1 MNQSKLVVIGIVLVV
16 LIAGIKTALYTVD
29 QRQKAIVVQLG
40 QVKRSDDEPGL
51 HFKIPFIQTVYL
63 FDSRILTLDAAP
75 QSYLT
80 LEKKS
85 LIVDSFVKWRIV
97 DALKFY
103 LTVGGSEAQARTLL
117 QQRINSGL
125 RDQFGKRTL
134 QDVVSGERTIIMQ
147 EVTKS
152 TDEAARDLGIEVVD
166 VRLQRVDL
174 PQEVSQSVYRRMEA
188 ERTRI
193 AKEHRA
199 KGAEQAEILRATAD
213 KERQILLAEAYRE
226 AEKTRGEGD
235 AIATAVYAKAYNRNP
250 GFYSFYRSL
259 IAYQESFSKKDDIMK
274 DDIMIVDPS
283 ADFFK
288 YLKRPRAG
296 Q

>member
-1 MNQSKLVVIGIVLVV
+1 MNQSKLVVIGIVLVLLV
-16 LIAGIKTALYTVD
+16 GGIKTALYTVD

-85 LIVDSFVKWRIV
+85 LVVDSFVKWRIV

-199 KGAEQAEILRATAD
+199 KGAEEAEKLRATAD
-213 KERQILLAEAYRE
+213 KERQILLAEAYRK
-226 AEKTRGEGD
+226 AEKIRGEGD
-235 AIATAVYAKAYNRNP
+235 AIATAVYAKAYNRSP
-250 GFYSFYRSL
+250 GFYAFYRSL
-259 IAYQESFSKKDDIMK
+259 LAYQESFSKK

-288 YLKRPRAG
+288 YLKRPRAA

>member
-1 MNQSKLVVIGIVLVV
+1 MNQTKLVIIVIALVLLV
-16 LIAGIKTALYTVD
+16 AGVKSALYSVD
-29 QRQKAIVVQLG
+29 QREKAIVVQLG

-51 HFKIPFIQTVYL
+51 HVKIPIIQTVYF

-75 QSYLT
+75 QNYLT

-85 LIVDSFVKWRIV
+85 LVVDSFVKWRIV

-103 LTVGGSEAQARTLL
+103 LTAGGSEVQARTLL

-125 RDQFGKRTL
+125 RDQFGKRSL
-134 QDVVSGERTIIMQ
+134 HDVVAGEREAIMR

-166 VRLQRVDL
+166 VRLKRIDL
-174 PQEVSQSVYRRMEA
+174 PREVSQSVYQRMEA

-199 KGAEQAEILRATAD
+199 KGAEEAEKLRATAE
-213 KERQILLAEAYRE
+213 KEREILLAEAYRK
-226 AEKTRGEGD
+226 AEQTRGEGD
-235 AIATAVYAKAYNRNP
+235 GIATATYAKAYNRNP
-250 GFYSFYRSL
+250 QFYSFYRSL
-259 IAYQESFSKKDDIMK
+259 IAYRESFSKKDDIM
-274 DDIMIVDPS
+274 IIDPS

-288 YLKRPRAG
+288 HMKKPRVA